1 MKLIDLTGQKFNLL
15 TVVEYLGNSKWLCEC
30 ECGNVATVR
39 TSDLTRGHTKSC
51 GCLHSKHN
59 KFGTRLYNV
68 WCSMKSRCY
77 YKNQKCYKNYGGR
90 GINVCDEWK
99 NNFKNFYNWAMKNGY
114 KENAEYGECT
124 LDRIDVNKDY
134 CPLNC
139 RWVDM
144 KTQQNNRRNNKLITY
159 NKLTKNLTQ
168 WSKELNISKQ
178 TLFDRIYKAKWSI
191 EKALFTP
198 TKNNML

>member
-1 MKLIDLTGQKFNLL
+1 
-15 TVVEYLGNSKWLCEC
+15 
-30 ECGNVATVR
+30 
-39 TSDLTRGHTKSC
+39 
-51 GCLHSKHN
+51 
-59 KFGTRLYNV
+59 
-68 WCSMKSRCY
+68 MKSRCY

-139 RWVDM
+139 RFIDI
-144 KTQQNNRRNNKLITY
+144 KTQQNNRRNNKLIT
-159 NKLTKNLTQ
+159 
-168 WSKELNISKQ
+168 
-178 TLFDRIYKAKWSI
+178 
-191 EKALFTP
+191 
-198 TKNNML
+198 